1 MKKLF
6 AMSLFALST
15 TAMFGGNI
23 ERIENIT
30 TNEKTDQIA
39 VKKCYRFEVYSQ
51 YFVNHNPTSNM
62 VLVYDYTGY
71 FTEAEFQIK
80 SDELYATYV
89 STLNNG
95 SNNNGTGDL
104 FLHGH
109 YLAPA
114 GSCFSV
120 AQ

>member
-23 ERIENIT
+23 ERMETKTIT
-30 TNEKTDQIA
+30 SNEKTDQIA

-51 YFVNHNPTSNM
+51 YFVNHNPTSKM
-62 VLVYDYTGY
+62 ALVYKYIGYYT
-71 FTEAEFQIK
+71 EVEFQIK
-80 SDELYATYV
+80 SDELFETYK
-89 STLNNG
+89 STLNN
-95 SNNNGTGDL
+95 SSNGTGDV
-104 FLHGH
+104 FLHSH
-109 YLAPA
+109 NLAPE

-120 AQ
+120 VQ